1 MKSTLN
7 FPATYCVVSCKEA
20 VSEGER
26 NVNILFMGPPGAG
39 KGTQAEVIV
48 NEFGIPHISTGDAF
62 RLAIK
67 QGTPIGIK
75 AKEYMDQ
82 GLLVPDDVTIG
93 IVEERLQQSDCEKG
107 FLLDGFPRTLS
118 QAEALDDIL
127 SRLHTQLDH
136 VINLKVD
143 RDKLMARLTGRRI
156 CKNCGATYHVIFN
169 PPKQEGV
176 CDKCGGELYQRSD
189 DNEESVGTRLDEY
202 INKTAPL
209 LAFYE
214 NKGLLRQIDGDQEID
229 TVSSEIVSVL
239 RG

>member
-1 MKSTLN
+1 M
-7 FPATYCVVSCKEA
+7 
-20 VSEGER
+20 
-26 NVNILFMGPPGAG
+26 NILFMGPPGAG
-39 KGTQAEVIV
+39 KGTQAENIV

-75 AKEYMDQ
+75 AKEFMDQ

-127 SRLHTQLDH
+127 ARLNTGLDH

-143 RDKLMARLTGRRI
+143 REKLLARLTGRRI
-156 CKNCGATYHVIFN
+156 CRNCGSTYHVIFN
-169 PPKQEGV
+169 PPKQEGI

-189 DNEESVGTRLDEY
+189 DNEESVGIRLDEY

-209 LAFYE
+209 LTFYE

-229 TVSSEIVSVL
+229 AVSSQIASIL

>member
-1 MKSTLN
+1 MNL
-7 FPATYCVVSCKEA
+7 
-20 VSEGER
+20 
-26 NVNILFMGPPGAG
+26 LFMGPPGAG

-67 QGTPIGIK
+67 QETPVGMK

-82 GLLVPDDVTIG
+82 GLLVPDDVTVG
-93 IVEERLQQSDCEKG
+93 IVRERLQQPDCEKG

-118 QAEALDDIL
+118 QAESLEEL
-127 SRLHTQLDH
+127 LQGLGRKLDH

-143 RDKLMARLTGRRI
+143 RNKLLARLTGRRI
-156 CKNCGATYHVIFN
+156 CKSCGATYHVIFN
-169 PPKQEGV
+169 PPGQEGI

-209 LAFYE
+209 LKFYE
-214 NKGLLRQIDGDQEID
+214 EKGLLREINGEQEID
-229 TVSSEIVSVL
+229 MVSKEVISLL

>member
-1 MKSTLN
+1 MH
-7 FPATYCVVSCKEA
+7 
-20 VSEGER
+20 
-26 NVNILFMGPPGAG
+26 GPPGAG

-48 NEFGIPHISTGDAF
+48 KEFGIPHISTGDAF

-67 QGTPIGIK
+67 QGTPIGLK

-93 IVEERLQQSDCEKG
+93 IVEERLQQQDCREG

-118 QAEALDDIL
+118 QAEALDGIL
-127 SRLHTQLDH
+127 DRLNSGLDH

-143 RDKLMARLTGRRI
+143 RNKLLARLTGRRL
-156 CKNCGATYHVIFN
+156 CKNCGATYHVVFN
-169 PPKQEGV
+169 PPKQEGI

-209 LAFYE
+209 LTFYE
-214 NKGLLRQIDGDQEID
+214 NKALLRQMDGEQDIDQ
-229 TVSSEIVSVL
+229 VSQQIVSLL

>member
-1 MKSTLN
+1 M
-7 FPATYCVVSCKEA
+7 
-20 VSEGER
+20 
-26 NVNILFMGPPGAG
+26 NILFMGPPGAG
-39 KGTQAEVIV
+39 KGTQAEAIV
-48 NEFGIPHISTGDAF
+48 NEFSIPHISTGDAF

-67 QGTPIGIK
+67 QGTPIGMK

-93 IVEERLQQSDCEKG
+93 IVEERLQQPDCKKG
-107 FLLDGFPRTLS
+107 FLLDGFPRTIS
-118 QAEALDDIL
+118 QAEALDGIL
-127 SRLHTQLDH
+127 NRLNTGLDH

-143 RDKLMARLTGRRI
+143 RDKLLARLTGRRL
-156 CKNCGATYHVIFN
+156 CKNCGATYHVVFN
-169 PPKQEGV
+169 PPKQEGI

-209 LAFYE
+209 LTFYE
-214 NKGLLRQIDGDQEID
+214 NKGLLRQIDGEQEIHA
-229 TVSSEIVSVL
+229 VSQEIVSLL

>member
-1 MKSTLN
+1 M
-7 FPATYCVVSCKEA
+7 
-20 VSEGER
+20 
-26 NVNILFMGPPGAG
+26 NILFMGPPGAG

-48 NEFGIPHISTGDAF
+48 NQFGIPHISTGDAF

-67 QGTPIGIK
+67 QGTPVGLK

-82 GLLVPDDVTIG
+82 GLLVPDDVTVG
-93 IVEERLQQSDCEKG
+93 IVRERLQQSDCEKG

-118 QAEALDDIL
+118 QAESLEEL
-127 SRLHTQLDH
+127 LGGLGKKLDH

-143 RDKLMARLTGRRI
+143 RNKLLARLTGRRL
-156 CKNCGATYHVIFN
+156 CKACGATYHVIFN
-169 PPKQEGV
+169 PPVQEGV

-209 LAFYE
+209 LKFYE
-214 NKGLLRQIDGDQEID
+214 DKGLLRQVDGEQEIGA
-229 TVSSEIVSVL
+229 VSEEIVSIL

>member
-1 MKSTLN
+1 M
-7 FPATYCVVSCKEA
+7 
-20 VSEGER
+20 
-26 NVNILFMGPPGAG
+26 NILFMGPPGAG

-48 NEFGIPHISTGDAF
+48 NQFGIPHISTGDAF

-67 QGTPIGIK
+67 QGTPVGLK

-82 GLLVPDDVTIG
+82 GLLVPDDVTVG
-93 IVEERLQQSDCEKG
+93 IVRERLQQSDCEKG

-118 QAEALDDIL
+118 QAESLEEL
-127 SRLHTQLDH
+127 LGGLGKQLDH

-143 RDKLMARLTGRRI
+143 RNKLLARLTGRRL
-156 CKNCGATYHVIFN
+156 CKACGATYHVIFN
-169 PPKQEGV
+169 PPVQEGV

-209 LAFYE
+209 LKFYE
-214 NKGLLRQIDGDQEID
+214 DKGLLRQVDGEQEIGA
-229 TVSSEIVSVL
+229 VSAEIVSIL

>member
-1 MKSTLN
+1 M
-7 FPATYCVVSCKEA
+7 
-20 VSEGER
+20 
-26 NVNILFMGPPGAG
+26 NILFMGPPGAG

-67 QGTPIGIK
+67 QGTPVGIK

-82 GLLVPDDVTIG
+82 GLLVPDDVTVG
-93 IVEERLQQSDCEKG
+93 IVRERLQQSDCEKG

-118 QAEALDDIL
+118 QAEALEDLL
-127 SRLHTQLDH
+127 SGLDKKLDH

-143 RDKLMARLTGRRI
+143 RNKLLARLTGRRI
-156 CKNCGATYHVIFN
+156 CKSCGSTYHVIFN
-169 PPKQEGV
+169 PPVQEGV

-209 LAFYE
+209 LTFYE
-214 NKGLLRQIDGDQEID
+214 DKGLLRQVDGEQEIG
-229 TVSSEIVSVL
+229 TVSSEIVSIL

>member
-1 MKSTLN
+1 M
-7 FPATYCVVSCKEA
+7 
-20 VSEGER
+20 
-26 NVNILFMGPPGAG
+26 NILFMGPPGAG
-39 KGTQAEVIV
+39 KGTQAENIV

-75 AKEYMDQ
+75 AKEFMDQ

-118 QAEALDDIL
+118 QAEALDEIL
-127 SRLHTQLDH
+127 ARLNTGLGH

-143 RDKLMARLTGRRI
+143 REKLLARLTGRRI
-156 CKNCGATYHVIFN
+156 CKNCGSTYHVIFN
-169 PPKQEGV
+169 PPKQEGI

-189 DNEESVGTRLDEY
+189 DNEESVGIRLDEY

-209 LAFYE
+209 LTFYE

-229 TVSSEIVSVL
+229 VVSSQIASIL